1 MKYIYLLFFTISMA
15 MAINPFIN
23 TPKPKRLM
31 IMSNVRQINIL
42 IKKINELE
50 KRIEQLEGNKKMK
63 INKLQSKKDSDDK

>member
-1 MKYIYLLFFTISMA
+1 MA

-23 TPKPKRLM
+23 TTKPKRLM